1 MLIMDASRY
10 YLDPMPKS
18 KSKRVRRQPP
28 PKAKPKRS
36 PPWVGALFFT
46 LLMAGIIT
54 IVAHYLGGAARAYQL
69 WVGLGL
75 IAGSFV
81 VATQW
86 H

>member
-1 MLIMDASRY
+1 
-10 YLDPMPKS
+10 MPKS

-28 PKAKPKRS
+28 PKPKPKQS

-46 LLMAGIIT
+46 LIGAGVIIIIT
-54 IVAHYLGGAARAYQL
+54 NYLGVLPGGTNNTFL
-69 WVGLGL
+69 WIGLGL
-75 IAGSFV
+75 IAISFM